1 VSLTPPETPT
11 PDLTMPVVGKDNE
24 PVELLPGRHPER
36 VAAFLF
42 GGLAVVGI
50 GVGSAFGALALSQQS
65 SFNAH
70 PTPAG
75 ASLGNQ
81 DAVVCDV
88 AFGAAVI
95 AGVTSLILFLDPPAH
110 ERAPDAEARRE
121 LLGRPHPQPPR
132 CRRGFR
138 ASILTECRELKRTE
152 ADPTPI
158 GARNRGDREPA
169 WGVDR
174 FMRSSGERR
183 HRMELWCSRQSWV

>member
-1 VSLTPPETPT
+1 VSSPKTGLASLLACALVTAPARADGPPPSSVVSLTPPETPT

-110 ERAPDAEARRE
+110 DEIRTPGSAP
-121 LLGRPHPQPPR
+121 
-132 CRRGFR
+132 
-138 ASILTECRELKRTE
+138 
-152 ADPTPI
+152 PTPKPAASFSVAPTLSPHAA
-158 GARNRGDREPA
+158 GAGF
-169 WGVDR
+169 VLR
-174 FMRSSGERR
+174 F
-183 HRMELWCSRQSWV
+183 